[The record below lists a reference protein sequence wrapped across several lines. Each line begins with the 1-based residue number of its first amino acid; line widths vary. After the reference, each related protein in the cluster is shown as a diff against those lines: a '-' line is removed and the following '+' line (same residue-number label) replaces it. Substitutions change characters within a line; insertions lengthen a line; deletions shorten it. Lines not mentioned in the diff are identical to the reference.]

1 MATHAVPQPAS
12 SPSTP
17 PRTRLTS
24 QGQTSI
30 PAEIRKALQIETGTE
45 LVWTVVAGHLV
56 VEPVRETTLQ
66 DLQAILKPSGTKLSV
81 EEMDEALRT
90 RFRGRK

>member
-1 MATHAVPQPAS
+1 MATHPFMPDPPKRPNA
-12 SPSTP
+12 

-30 PAEIRKALQIETGTE
+30 PAEVRKALHIEPGTE

-56 VEPVRETTLQ
+56 VEPVRETTLR
-66 DLQAILKPSGTKLSV
+66 DLQDALKPSGARLSV
-81 EEMDEALRT
+81 EDMDEALRA

>member
-1 MATHAVPQPAS
+1 MATQPFLPHPVKRSNA
-12 SPSTP
+12 

-30 PAEIRKALQIETGTE
+30 PAEVRKALHIEPGTE

-56 VEPVRETTLQ
+56 VEPVRETNIK
-66 DLQAILKPSGTKLSV
+66 DLQAALNPSRVLLSV
-81 EEMDEALRT
+81 EGMDEALRA